1 MKDYEDQVNLLQ
13 KELSERSIKV
23 STLESNLSEVK
34 IHAKEKEMMESML
47 TEEINIR
54 NKEVLFRCQIK
65 LNSYRFPTTSK
76 RCSMVPFVYIISF

>member
-65 LNSYRFPTTSK
+65 LNSYNNKYVKNYRNCRNTK
-76 RCSMVPFVYIISF
+76 C